1 MTISIYLAGDST
13 VQHYKADSPQGGWGE
28 FLQSYLSGN
37 VQVINRAIG
46 GRSSKRSLKKEDLHL
61 FWM

>member
-13 VQHYKADSPQGGWGE
+13 VQNYKADSPQGGWGE
-28 FLQSYLSGN
+28 FLQSYVSGN

-46 GRSSKRSLKKEDLHL
+46 AEVQKRSLKKEGLHR
-61 FWM
+61 F